1 MQGSGQ
7 VCSGSRSCSPWPQH
21 HSHRDS
27 LPREEWEGSP
37 EDGGNTVSPQVV
49 ALFSAEIPTE
59 NTGPCSERSKCVHFS
74 ENCDLESQFLSLL
87 PHPADAGVKEFF
99 SRVGEA
105 ARIAVRLFSSPI
117 WHLGPFRK
125 ALLQKGWFGQ
135 SRQKTTQPFSH
146 SKTSPISNPL
156 PPKIMAS
163 LL

>member
-7 VCSGSRSCSPWPQH
+7 VCSGSRSCSPRPQR

-27 LPREEWEGSP
+27 LPREEREGSP
-37 EDGGNTVSPQVV
+37 EDGGNRVSPQVV
-49 ALFSAEIPTE
+49 ALFSAEIPME

-99 SRVGEA
+99 CRAGEA
-105 ARIAVRLFSSPI
+105 ARIAVRLFLSHLASRPLSQGSP
-117 WHLGPFRK
+117 PE
-125 ALLQKGWFGQ
+125 GWFGQ